1 MKKTRGEWNF
11 SFLTLQ
17 LLHTPQNFLDSKAL
31 QMIHL
36 SLCDLHNIH
45 SCWCHASQIRISP
58 QKKTV
63 MMKAFSSAQLAG
75 RDDRKGWGRRKRRAL
90 PPTPMLLH
98 SLGLLLG
105 VYASCH
111 SPLFLSPLPH
121 SAASPLTSLL
131 SSSLTLSSSLP
142 VLSLSLSQGFNL
154 WLWSSRNRGDNPRFP
169 LLC

>member
-31 QMIHL
+31 QMIRL

-75 RDDRKGWGRRKRRAL
+75 RDDGKGWGRRKRRAL
-90 PPTPMLLH
+90 PPTPTHLH

-111 SPLFLSPLPH
+111 SPLFLSPLP
-121 SAASPLTSLL
+121 SLL
-131 SSSLTLSSSLP
+131 SSSLTLS